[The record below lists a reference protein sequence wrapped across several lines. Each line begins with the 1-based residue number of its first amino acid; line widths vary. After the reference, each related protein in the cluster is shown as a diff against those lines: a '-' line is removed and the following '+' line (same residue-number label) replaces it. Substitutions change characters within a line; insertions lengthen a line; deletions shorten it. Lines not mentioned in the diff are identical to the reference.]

1 VRIDRDRKGAGYCVP
16 STSCDNRTLVA
27 ETAPYTT
34 LVDVQGFVFWNPND
48 LNDNAHGFTGWE
60 LHPLTAWRISSF
72 YLSANP
78 NPLPVMPGQSSSST
92 VSVSASS
99 QFSGSVSF
107 TSTVSSGPSSSGPI
121 PAAAVNPSSM
131 FLQTSGVGSTT
142 LTVTTASSDAGNYT
156 VTVTGAN

>member
-27 ETAPYTT
+27 ETSPTT
-34 LVDVQGFVFWNPND
+34 PLVDVQGFVFWNPND
-48 LNDNAHGFTGWE
+48 LNDSAHGFSGCAP
-60 LHPLTAWRISSF
+60 HPLTAWRISSF

-107 TSTVSSGPSSSGPI
+107 TSTVSSGPGSSGPT
-121 PAAAVNPSSM
+121 PTAVVSPSSIS
-131 FLQTSGVGSTT
+131 LQSGGGGSAT
-142 LTVTTASSDAGNYT
+142 LTVTT
-156 VTVTGAN
+156 